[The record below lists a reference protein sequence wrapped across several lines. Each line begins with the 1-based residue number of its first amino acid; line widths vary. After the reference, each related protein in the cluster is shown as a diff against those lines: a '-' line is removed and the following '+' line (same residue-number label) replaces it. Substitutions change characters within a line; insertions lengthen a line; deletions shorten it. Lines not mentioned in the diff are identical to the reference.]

1 MSETSESWKD
11 AIRRLPVVGVLVRA
25 VEKSNQDQVKD
36 MSASI
41 AYFGFFSLFPMLVGV
56 VAAASLFLDRGEIES
71 RLDRMLAG
79 EFPGSAD
86 FLRTNIEALIEL
98 RGAAGVASVLGLFW
112 SASKMFGAISRGI
125 NRALGIAKGSPFYLS
140 KLRYF
145 GMTIV
150 VSVLLLLATGVST
163 VVDLLSQ
170 FDVTQFGRVGAVFA
184 ALGGHVASLVWV
196 FAILCVLYKLVPFE
210 RPPWRNIVPGAL
222 VTALLFELGKA
233 LFVLYLDN
241 ARSLQAVYGSLT
253 AVIVLLLWLYFSAR
267 VLMFG
272 AELIAIRQEDEQMQ
286 SGPTANKATPSEPR
300 I

>member
-1 MSETSESWKD
+1 MSDTSKPWKD
-11 AIRRLPVVGVLVRA
+11 AIRRIPVVGVLVRA
-25 VEKSNQDQVKD
+25 VEKSNQDDVKD
-36 MSASI
+36 MAASI
-41 AYFGFFSLFPMLVGV
+41 AYFGFFSLFPLLVGV
-56 VAAASLFLDRGEIES
+56 VAAASLFLDHGEIES
-71 RLDRMLAG
+71 RLDRMLSG

-86 FLRTNIEALIEL
+86 FLRTNIEALIDL

-112 SASKMFGAISRGI
+112 SASKMFGAVSRGI

-145 GMTIV
+145 AMTIA

-163 VVDLLSQ
+163 VVDLLNQ
-170 FDVTQFGRVGAVFA
+170 FQVTQFGEVGVVLA
-184 ALGGHVASLVWV
+184 ALGGHVASSVWV
-196 FAILCVLYKLVPFE
+196 FAILCLLYKLVPFE
-210 RPPWRNIVPGAL
+210 RPLWRDVVPSAL

-233 LFVLYLDN
+233 LFVFYVDN

-267 VLMFG
+267 VLIFG
-272 AELIAIRQEDEQMQ
+272 AELIAIRQEDEQME
-286 SGPTANKATPSEPR
+286 SSPSANEATPSEPR